1 MFYYVCVIYT
11 QVVFHSPSTI
21 ISQVLQAR
29 QNNHQRF
36 PLHGEEETWF
46 QERQSRGARWVM
58 GILTISPPTD
68 PVLCCAVE
76 CDPARDSW
84 DYSPHTGLLR
94 HEQAGKCLKVT
105 RTPLKLWLKECN
117 SRDTEQKWHWTHFD
131 DDGLFLSVNEE
142 QKDGDKDNN
151 NTPRTDL

>member
-1 MFYYVCVIYT
+1 MPI
-11 QVVFHSPSTI
+11 
-21 ISQVLQAR
+21 
-29 QNNHQRF
+29 
-36 PLHGEEETWF
+36 TW
-46 QERQSRGARWVM
+46 SLV
-58 GILTISPPTD
+58 GITASLAACPPTD

-76 CDPARDSW
+76 CDPGRDSW

>member
-1 MFYYVCVIYT
+1 
-11 QVVFHSPSTI
+11 
-21 ISQVLQAR
+21 
-29 QNNHQRF
+29 
-36 PLHGEEETWF
+36 
-46 QERQSRGARWVM
+46 M

-68 PVLCCAVE
+68 PMLCCAVE

-142 QKDGDKDNN
+142 QKDADKDNN